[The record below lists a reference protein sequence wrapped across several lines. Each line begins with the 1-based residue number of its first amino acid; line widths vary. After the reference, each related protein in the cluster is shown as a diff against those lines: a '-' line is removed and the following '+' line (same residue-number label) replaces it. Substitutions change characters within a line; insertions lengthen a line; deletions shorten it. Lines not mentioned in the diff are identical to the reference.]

1 MKKFLLIV
9 LMLIFSAGYTF
20 AQKHITINEDC
31 VYLDELTASH
41 IPHNKVECGI
51 KADRKSVV

>member
-41 IPHNKVECGI
+41 IPHNKV
-51 KADRKSVV
+51 DKSRQ